1 MNTTRITALNYT
13 TREYFKQIYK
23 HRHIIRSL
31 VRRDLKIKYSQS
43 VLGWTWAFI
52 QPLTALIIYSI
63 FFRYVFDF
71 QFDKYPY
78 ALYVLSG
85 ILPWHMFSQNLHQ
98 SSGVLLSEQELI
110 RKIAFPKFILL
121 LAKSFVSLIE
131 LGFGLVLLLTYL
143 AIQSG
148 ITWNI
153 LLLPCIVLINLLIS
167 MIIPIWISQLSVK
180 KRDLLH
186 LVPYLVNFGIWLTPI
201 FYTIENTPKLLSTI
215 IYANPM
221 TGITMTYRWV
231 LFGDPF
237 PLEALISPTLCIGL
251 LLLPG
256 IVLFK
261 NFDKKIVDHI

>member
-13 TREYFKQIYK
+13 TREYFLQIYD
-23 HRHIIRSL
+23 HRHIIKSL

-43 VLGWTWAFI
+43 VLGWSWAFI
-52 QPLTALIIYSI
+52 QPVTALIIYSI

-121 LAKSFVSLIE
+121 LAKSIVSLIE
-131 LGFGLVLLLTYL
+131 LSFGLILLLIYL
-143 AIQSG
+143 TIQSR
-148 ITWNI
+148 ISWYI
-153 LLLPCIVLINLLIS
+153 LLLPAVILINHLVS
-167 MIIPIWISQLSVK
+167 MIIPIWISQFSVK

-186 LVPYLVNFGIWLTPI
+186 LIPYLVNFGIWLTPI
-201 FYTIENTPKLLSTI
+201 FYTIENTPKFLSTI

-221 TGITMTYRWV
+221 TGVILTYRLV

-237 PLEALISPTLCIGL
+237 PLEALISPAVCIGL
-251 LLLPG
+251 FLLPG
-256 IVLFK
+256 IALFK

>member
-1 MNTTRITALNYT
+1 
-13 TREYFKQIYK
+13 
-23 HRHIIRSL
+23 
-31 VRRDLKIKYSQS
+31 
-43 VLGWTWAFI
+43 
-52 QPLTALIIYSI
+52 
-63 FFRYVFDF
+63 
-71 QFDKYPY
+71 
-78 ALYVLSG
+78 
-85 ILPWHMFSQNLHQ
+85 
-98 SSGVLLSEQELI
+98 
-110 RKIAFPKFILL
+110 
-121 LAKSFVSLIE
+121 
-131 LGFGLVLLLTYL
+131 
-143 AIQSG
+143 
-148 ITWNI
+148 
-153 LLLPCIVLINLLIS
+153 

-237 PLEALISPTLCIGL
+237 PLEALISPTLCIGV